1 MMRPLVLISG
11 LATGGAERVTVSFLR
26 HLAGT
31 GTEVVACTVTSR
43 RDGPLAAELA
53 AAGVRRHDLGA
64 RRIADPLALLRLIRL
79 LRRERFSLVHAHGP
93 EACMLAGL
101 ACPPTRVPLVIT
113 RHVLDEAT
121 TNWRLRQLARMTL
134 FAARRAAAVVAVSN
148 AVARRLEEAGAARP
162 GAVHVIPNG
171 VELER
176 FDDPALSLRR
186 GEFRRALGVE
196 PDESLLLLP
205 AVLREGKG
213 HEVLI
218 EALPEIKARVPRARV
233 AFAGGGEL
241 EGALRARAERH
252 GNAVMFLGQR
262 GDVPELL
269 AACDLVVLPSMAEAL
284 PTALIEAAAAG
295 RPVVGTRVG
304 GTPEVVEE
312 GETGLLVPPGD
323 SAALAAAV
331 VSVLTDRDKARSF
344 GEAGRRRALSQFSV
358 RAQVGRTVALWS
370 QVLSEGGK

>member
-1 MMRPLVLISG
+1 MRPLILISG

-26 HLAGT
+26 YLAGT
-31 GTEVVACTVTSR
+31 GGEVVACTVTSR
-43 RDGPLAAELA
+43 RDGPLAEELA
-53 AAGVRRHDLGA
+53 RAGVARHDLGA

-93 EACMLAGL
+93 EACMLAGI
-101 ACPPTRVPLVIT
+101 ACSLTRVPLVIT
-113 RHVLDEAT
+113 RHVLYEAT

-148 AVARRLEEAGAARP
+148 AVARRLEEAGASRP

-171 VELER
+171 VELGR
-176 FDDPALSLRR
+176 FNDPSLSPRR
-186 GEFRRALGVE
+186 EEIRRALGLE
-196 PDESLLLLP
+196 PNDSLVLLP

-218 EALPEIKARVPRARV
+218 EALPEIKARVPRTRV

-241 EGALRARAERH
+241 EGALRARARRH
-252 GNAVMFLGQR
+252 GDAVMFLGQR
-262 GDVPELL
+262 EDMPELL

-295 RPVVGTRVG
+295 RPAVATRVG
-304 GTPEVVEE
+304 GTPEVVED
-312 GETGLLVPPGD
+312 GETGLLVPPDD

-331 VSVLTDRDKARSF
+331 VTVLTDREKARSF
-344 GEAGRRRALSQFSV
+344 GEAGRRRALSMFSI
-358 RAQVGRTVALWS
+358 RSQVERTVAVWS
-370 QVLSEGGK
+370 QVLSAGGK